1 MNNYY
6 QLPDHSIMSPTSTH
20 NGMGVSFGES
30 TPATV
35 VANHHLRYNSN
46 ANDNQYSSN
55 SNNNGGNQ
63 REEYSSTS
71 ESLCNFAN
79 STPYRLDIGTAFSS
93 LEKDI
98 SGSGGSGY
106 EGGEGAHRGNNG
118 GAVIGSPLS
127 AFSVVESGSNS
138 GGKKQSMG
146 GESVAESSIG
156 VFGSSSS
163 IGREGKKGRET
174 SLLVSPRFATS
185 SSQETLSTSPNY
197 TDVQQASST
206 ISTTSNNDN
215 AISNNHYPTN
225 PNPSARDPT
234 PYHYRGNPMTSPLA
248 NTNSITTT
256 SNFSVKS
263 AGSDGSRSGLDPPA
277 KSPFPSHVPGVGGSG
292 VGGGQHHFK
301 GTPNSSKVGGSGL
314 HYHHGH
320 HNEEN
325 ELSMIEEDASLMEG
339 TNNNNNTN
347 MMNQSQSST
356 VTGLTLLRTPIFR
369 KRDATNTQNNNDGT
383 SIASNFAHTPLCST
397 EKLLR
402 RPSHAMRDSFQ
413 QLATQTAHKLE
424 SIWDLVGVSP
434 DERAVQLSDL
444 VEKIASICDD
454 KINEEQGLADQFS
467 KEIELLREEWESSC
481 RALQLGEVDP
491 VASLKR
497 DPSATAMG
505 EGVSLQCEYEAIL
518 GRLENIRSVKAAAME
533 DLEDS
538 KRRIYEAYA
547 ALHGCSMDEAA
558 RSGELEVWSDIETD
572 LTEQQREVFRSKACE
587 YEESVS
593 SRTKAVVSLMLEC
606 QSLIRELEIV
616 PPSCVD
622 GGVDGDYCAH
632 GPGGVDE
639 VGRSEDDVKIMKGLK
654 LVEGVEEEE
663 LQPLQHQHRRSRK
676 SASDYTIVSL
686 CESPTCTGIG
696 NGALERLTSRLAEL
710 NGEKRRRRERLGKM
724 GRDIAALWTMLR
736 IPQEEQQAFTES
748 IRGLGL
754 DTIRKGGQELNRLHD
769 LKAVMIGKLI
779 REQRQTIEE
788 LWEKTNSSDVERA
801 SFDSYFYIN
810 DDAKLTD
817 DLLSKHEEY
826 VASLNAKLAK
836 MQPILDLIAKREAI
850 ISERFELEIL
860 QKDPDRLKG
869 RGATKQLMKEE
880 KMGRRVQKEL
890 PKITHMLEK
899 TLTEWYHDNRPVSTE
914 DGEEID
920 PELGHFMYQNT
931 PYLETMYNQ
940 EHEWKTRK
948 ERGEQERQRKRQ
960 EERSATS
967 SNAFGTS
974 YSKLPGRKWNP
985 SMGSTTSAVSSS
997 SHVVSAAVKKPQF
1010 GAERPRSA
1018 SNARA
1023 MSNSREGGRGGRAP
1037 PRPLADVSSLRQNVP
1052 RASSRSRNGQEKP
1065 SGVSAAGNNRDA
1077 GYRATSAP
1085 RPRF

>member
-1 MNNYY
+1 
-6 QLPDHSIMSPTSTH
+6 MSPTSTH

-46 ANDNQYSSN
+46 ANDNQYSSK

-63 REEYSSTS
+63 REGYSSTS

-263 AGSDGSRSGLDPPA
+263 AGSDGLRSGLDPPA

-301 GTPNSSKVGGSGL
+301 GTPNSS
-314 HYHHGH
+314 
-320 HNEEN
+320 
-325 ELSMIEEDASLMEG
+325 
-339 TNNNNNTN
+339 
-347 MMNQSQSST
+347 
-356 VTGLTLLRTPIFR
+356 
-369 KRDATNTQNNNDGT
+369 
-383 SIASNFAHTPLCST
+383 
-397 EKLLR
+397 
-402 RPSHAMRDSFQ
+402 
-413 QLATQTAHKLE
+413 
-424 SIWDLVGVSP
+424 
-434 DERAVQLSDL
+434 
-444 VEKIASICDD
+444 

-1018 SNARA
+1018 SNA
-1023 MSNSREGGRGGRAP
+1023 
-1037 PRPLADVSSLRQNVP
+1037 
-1052 RASSRSRNGQEKP
+1052 
-1065 SGVSAAGNNRDA
+1065 
-1077 GYRATSAP
+1077 
-1085 RPRF
+1085 